1 MSEFE
6 EKAVVKKSEDTAQ
19 DVNLVEVI
27 TSGGN
32 PRGIPSAVFIEN
44 VEDFLQGHSIESMLG
59 ALNELYSKYK
69 YMETSFEKSKGV
81 YKSKIPEIEQTLEI
95 IDIMMKKRDD
105 GEDMITHY
113 PLCDTLYSEAKV
125 DTSDSKICLWVG
137 ASTMVE
143 YSYEEG
149 EVYDLACVCD
159 INTFMLSGG
168 NYLNL
173 VLLSVFRLRKG
184 IVRSPD

>member
-1 MSEFE
+1 MLRLSIMLRLL
-6 EKAVVKKSEDTAQ
+6 Q
-19 DVNLVEVI
+19 
-27 TSGGN
+27 
-32 PRGIPSAVFIEN
+32 EN
-44 VEDFLQGHSIESMLG
+44 VEQFLQGHSIESMLG

-95 IDIMMKKRDD
+95 ISMLMKKRDE
-105 GEDMITHY
+105 GEEMVTHY
-113 PLCDTLYSEAKV
+113 PLCDTLYAEAKV

-149 EVYDLACVCD
+149 ETSSL
-159 INTFMLSGG
+159 IGIITLIIMSSGALG
-168 NYLNL
+168 AEFN
-173 VLLSVFRLRKG
+173 S
-184 IVRSPD
+184 

>member
-1 MSEFE
+1 VLTNSLILF
-6 EKAVVKKSEDTAQ
+6 Q
-19 DVNLVEVI
+19 
-27 TSGGN
+27 
-32 PRGIPSAVFIEN
+32 EN
-44 VEDFLQGHSIESMLG
+44 VQEFLQGHSIESMLG

-95 IDIMMKKRDD
+95 IDMMIKKRDE
-105 GEDMITHY
+105 GEEMVTHY

-149 EVYDLACVCD
+149 EMSKTSASCMSY
-159 INTFMLSGG
+159 
-168 NYLNL
+168 
-173 VLLSVFRLRKG
+173 R
-184 IVRSPD
+184 

>member
-1 MSEFE
+1 MLDYVLTNSLILF
-6 EKAVVKKSEDTAQ
+6 Q
-19 DVNLVEVI
+19 
-27 TSGGN
+27 
-32 PRGIPSAVFIEN
+32 EN
-44 VEDFLQGHSIESMLG
+44 VQEFLQGHSIESMLG

-95 IDIMMKKRDD
+95 IDMMIKKRDE
-105 GEDMITHY
+105 GEEMVTHY

-149 EVYDLACVCD
+149 EMSKTSALC
-159 INTFMLSGG
+159 LS
-168 NYLNL
+168 Y
-173 VLLSVFRLRKG
+173 R
-184 IVRSPD
+184 

>member
-1 MSEFE
+1 LLDYVLTNSLILF
-6 EKAVVKKSEDTAQ
+6 Q
-19 DVNLVEVI
+19 
-27 TSGGN
+27 
-32 PRGIPSAVFIEN
+32 EN
-44 VEDFLQGHSIESMLG
+44 VQEFLQGHSIESMLG

-95 IDIMMKKRDD
+95 IDMMIKKRDE
-105 GEDMITHY
+105 GEEMVTHY

-149 EVYDLACVCD
+149 EMSKTSASCMSY
-159 INTFMLSGG
+159 
-168 NYLNL
+168 
-173 VLLSVFRLRKG
+173 R
-184 IVRSPD
+184 

>member
-1 MSEFE
+1 MLDYVLTNSLILF
-6 EKAVVKKSEDTAQ
+6 Q
-19 DVNLVEVI
+19 
-27 TSGGN
+27 
-32 PRGIPSAVFIEN
+32 EN
-44 VEDFLQGHSIESMLG
+44 VQEFLQGHSIESMLG

-95 IDIMMKKRDD
+95 IDMMIKKRDE
-105 GEDMITHY
+105 GEEMVTHY

-149 EVYDLACVCD
+149 EMSKTSASCMSY
-159 INTFMLSGG
+159 
-168 NYLNL
+168 
-173 VLLSVFRLRKG
+173 R
-184 IVRSPD
+184 